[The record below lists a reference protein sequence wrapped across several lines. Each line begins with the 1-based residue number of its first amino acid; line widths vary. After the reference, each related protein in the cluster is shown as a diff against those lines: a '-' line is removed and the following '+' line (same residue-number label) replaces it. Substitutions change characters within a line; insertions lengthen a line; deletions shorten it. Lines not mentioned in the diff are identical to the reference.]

1 MKYTFVPMNQEYAST
16 IVDTWKYEKEYSI
29 YDYSNEADHMFDEE
43 GWGKGIFAVLNQER
57 VLIGEHSIEFIDSQG
72 QYTDSCN
79 FADEARHP

>member
-1 MKYTFVPMNQEYAST
+1 
-16 IVDTWKYEKEYSI
+16 
-29 YDYSNEADHMFDEE
+29 MFDEE